1 MVCGLKEKG
10 GNNNCLGKLIIK
22 NYKLMAHS
30 KFQNRNFDRS
40 FDNMVDEIFGG
51 LPVVLNDGYNFLT
64 KQGYVP
70 VNIREVENGYLLEV
84 IAPGFEKPDF
94 KVNLDNNVLT
104 ISAERKGEEKSQT
117 EKQIRK
123 EYSYRS
129 FKRSFT
135 IDDKIDA
142 TAIEASY
149 VNGVLKLNLPKKAEV
164 REATKDITIK

>member
-1 MVCGLKEKG
+1 MT
-10 GNNNCLGKLIIK
+10 
-22 NYKLMAHS
+22 HS
-30 KFQNRNFDRS
+30 KFHNRNFDRS
-40 FDNMVDEIFGG
+40 IDNMVDELFNG

-70 VNIREVENGYLLEV
+70 VNINEVADGYSVDV
-84 IAPGFEKPDF
+84 IAPGFEKTDF
-94 KVNLDNNVLT
+94 KVNIDNNVLT
-104 ISAERKGEEKSQT
+104 ISAERKTEEKSQT

-149 VNGVLKLNLPKKAEV
+149 VNGVLRLNLPKKAEV
-164 REATKDITIK
+164 REAAKDITIK

>member
-1 MVCGLKEKG
+1 MT
-10 GNNNCLGKLIIK
+10 
-22 NYKLMAHS
+22 HS
-30 KFQNRNFDRS
+30 KFHNRNFDRS
-40 FDNMVDEIFGG
+40 IDNMVDELFNG

-70 VNIREVENGYLLEV
+70 VNINEIDSGYTVDV
-84 IAPGFEKPDF
+84 IAPGFEKTDF
-94 KVNLDNNVLT
+94 KVNIDNNVLT
-104 ISAERKGEEKSQT
+104 ISAERKTDEKRQT

-164 REATKDITIK
+164 REAAKDITIK

>member
-1 MVCGLKEKG
+1 MT
-10 GNNNCLGKLIIK
+10 
-22 NYKLMAHS
+22 HS
-30 KFQNRNFDRS
+30 KFHNRNFDRS
-40 FDNMVDEIFGG
+40 FDNMVDELFNG

-70 VNIREVENGYLLEV
+70 VNIKEVSSGYILDV
-84 IAPGFEKPDF
+84 AAPGFEKTDF
-94 KVNLDNNVLT
+94 KVNIDNNVLT
-104 ISAERKGEEKSQT
+104 VSAEKKSEEKVEN
-117 EKQIRK
+117 EKQVRK

-142 TAIEASY
+142 TAVEASY

-164 REATKDITIK
+164 REAAKDIKIN

>member
-1 MVCGLKEKG
+1 MT
-10 GNNNCLGKLIIK
+10 
-22 NYKLMAHS
+22 HS
-30 KFQNRNFDRS
+30 KIHNRNFDRS
-40 FDNMVDEIFGG
+40 IDNMVDELFNG

-70 VNIREVENGYLLEV
+70 VNINEVDSGYTVDV
-84 IAPGFEKPDF
+84 IAPGFEKSDF
-94 KVNLDNNVLT
+94 KVNIDNNVLT
-104 ISAERKGEEKSQT
+104 ISAERKTEEKRQT

-142 TAIEASY
+142 TAIDASY

-164 REATKDITIK
+164 RDAAKDITIK

>member
-1 MVCGLKEKG
+1 
-10 GNNNCLGKLIIK
+10 
-22 NYKLMAHS
+22 
-30 KFQNRNFDRS
+30 
-40 FDNMVDEIFGG
+40 MVDELFGG

-70 VNIREVENGYLLEV
+70 VNINEVENGYLLEV
-84 IAPGFEKPDF
+84 IAPGFEKSDF

-104 ISAERKGEEKSQT
+104 ISAERKLEEKSQT
-117 EKQIRK
+117 DKQIRK

-142 TAIEASY
+142 TGIEASY

-164 REATKDITIK
+164 RDAAKDITIK

>member
-1 MVCGLKEKG
+1 MT
-10 GNNNCLGKLIIK
+10 
-22 NYKLMAHS
+22 HS
-30 KFQNRNFDRS
+30 KFHNRNYDHS
-40 FDNMVDEIFGG
+40 FDNMVDELFSG

-70 VNIREVENGYLLEV
+70 VNIKQIENGYSLEV
-84 IAPGFEKPDF
+84 VAPGFEKTDF
-94 KVNLDNNVLT
+94 KVNVDGNVLT
-104 ISAERKGEEKSQT
+104 ISAERKSEENRQT

-123 EYSYRS
+123 EYNYRS

-149 VNGVLKLNLPKKAEV
+149 VNGVLRLNLPKKAEV
-164 REATKDITIK
+164 REAAKDITIK

>member
-1 MVCGLKEKG
+1 MT
-10 GNNNCLGKLIIK
+10 
-22 NYKLMAHS
+22 HS
-30 KFQNRNFDRS
+30 KFHNRNFDRN
-40 FDNMVDEIFGG
+40 FDNMVDELFNG

-70 VNIREVENGYLLEV
+70 VNIKETGNGYILEV
-84 IAPGFEKPDF
+84 VAPGFEKPDF
-94 KVNLDNNVLT
+94 KVNIDNNVLT
-104 ISAERKGEEKSQT
+104 ISAEKRSEEKTET

-142 TAIEASY
+142 TAIDASY
-149 VNGVLKLNLPKKAEV
+149 VNGVLKLNLPKKTEV
-164 REATKDITIK
+164 REAAKDIKVN

>member
-1 MVCGLKEKG
+1 MTD
-10 GNNNCLGKLIIK
+10 
-22 NYKLMAHS
+22 S
-30 KFQNRNFDRS
+30 KFHNRNFDRS
-40 FDNMVDEIFGG
+40 FDNMVDELFNG

-70 VNIREVENGYLLEV
+70 VNIKETGNGYVVEV
-84 IAPGFEKPDF
+84 VAPGFEKTDF
-94 KVNLDNNVLT
+94 KVNVDSNVLT
-104 ISAERKGEEKSQT
+104 ILAERKAEEKSQI

-142 TAIEASY
+142 TSIDASY
-149 VNGVLKLNLPKKAEV
+149 VNGVLRLSLPKKTEV
-164 REATKDITIK
+164 REAAKDITIK

>member
-1 MVCGLKEKG
+1 
-10 GNNNCLGKLIIK
+10 
-22 NYKLMAHS
+22 
-30 KFQNRNFDRS
+30 
-40 FDNMVDEIFGG
+40 MVDDLFNG

-70 VNIREVENGYLLEV
+70 VNIKESRNGYTLEIV
-84 IAPGFEKPDF
+84 APGFEKTDF
-94 KVNLDNNVLT
+94 KVNIDNNVLT
-104 ISAERKGEEKSQT
+104 ISAEKKSEEKT
-117 EKQIRK
+117 EGEKQIRK

-142 TAIEASY
+142 TAVEASY

-164 REATKDITIK
+164 REAAKDIKIN

>member
-1 MVCGLKEKG
+1 MT
-10 GNNNCLGKLIIK
+10 
-22 NYKLMAHS
+22 HS
-30 KFQNRNFDRS
+30 KFHNRNFDRS
-40 FDNMVDEIFGG
+40 FDNMVDELFNG

-70 VNIREVENGYLLEV
+70 VNISEVSNGYTVDV
-84 IAPGFEKPDF
+84 IAPGFEKTDF
-94 KVNLDNNVLT
+94 KVNIDNNVLT
-104 ISAERKGEEKSQT
+104 ISAERKTEEKSQT
-117 EKQIRK
+117 DKQIRK

-142 TAIEASY
+142 TAIDASY

-164 REATKDITIK
+164 REAAKDIIIK

>member
-1 MVCGLKEKG
+1 MT
-10 GNNNCLGKLIIK
+10 
-22 NYKLMAHS
+22 HS
-30 KFQNRNFDRS
+30 KFHNRNYDRS
-40 FDNMVDEIFGG
+40 FDNMVDELFTG

-70 VNIREVENGYLLEV
+70 VNIKEIDNGFLLEV

-94 KVNLDNNVLT
+94 KVNVDSNVLT
-104 ISAERKGEEKSQT
+104 ISAERKTEENRQT

-142 TAIEASY
+142 TAIEATY
-149 VNGVLKLNLPKKAEV
+149 VNGVLRLNLPKKAEV
-164 REATKDITIK
+164 REAAKDITIK

>member
-1 MVCGLKEKG
+1 MT
-10 GNNNCLGKLIIK
+10 
-22 NYKLMAHS
+22 HS
-30 KFQNRNFDRS
+30 KFHNRNFDRS
-40 FDNMVDEIFGG
+40 FDNMVDELFGG

-70 VNIREVENGYLLEV
+70 VNIKETDNGYSLEIV
-84 IAPGFEKPDF
+84 APGFEKTDF
-94 KVNLDNNVLT
+94 KVNIDNNVLT
-104 ISAERKGEEKSQT
+104 ISAERKTEEKSQT

-149 VNGVLKLNLPKKAEV
+149 VNGVLILNLPKKAEV
-164 REATKDITIK
+164 REAAKDISIK

>member
-1 MVCGLKEKG
+1 MT
-10 GNNNCLGKLIIK
+10 
-22 NYKLMAHS
+22 HS
-30 KFQNRNFDRS
+30 KFHSRNYDRS
-40 FDNMVDEIFGG
+40 FDNMVDELFSG

-70 VNIREVENGYLLEV
+70 VNSLETGNGYTVEV
-84 IAPGFEKPDF
+84 IAPGFEKSDF
-94 KVNLDNNVLT
+94 KVNIDNNVLT
-104 ISAERKGEEKSQT
+104 ISAEKKTEQKSGAD
-117 EKQIRK
+117 KQIRK

-149 VNGVLKLNLPKKAEV
+149 VNGVLTLNLPKKAEV
-164 REATKDITIK
+164 REAAKDIHIK

>member
-1 MVCGLKEKG
+1 MT
-10 GNNNCLGKLIIK
+10 
-22 NYKLMAHS
+22 HS
-30 KFQNRNFDRS
+30 KFHNRNFDRS
-40 FDNMVDEIFGG
+40 FDNMVDELFNG

-70 VNIREVENGYLLEV
+70 VNIKEVNSGYILDV
-84 IAPGFEKPDF
+84 VAPGFEKTDF
-94 KVNLDNNVLT
+94 KVNIDNNVLT
-104 ISAERKGEEKSQT
+104 VSAEKKSEEKVEN

-135 IDDKIDA
+135 VDDKIDA

-149 VNGVLKLNLPKKAEV
+149 VNGVLRLNLPKKAEV
-164 REATKDITIK
+164 REAAKDIKIN